1 LSFGRAVNE
10 LKLGAKIHL
19 LRNRKA
25 AFSFPI
31 CLFLSLR
38 LRLVDQIDHVN
49 NYIGSL
55 QLSSEMTFDGLLLNG
70 GGDHANE
77 NGA

>member
-1 LSFGRAVNE
+1 
-10 LKLGAKIHL
+10 
-19 LRNRKA
+19 
-25 AFSFPI
+25 
-31 CLFLSLR
+31 LFLSLR